1 MSSNAISSALK
12 RIRAAGIALVALGL
26 GGAFA
31 DSASALTIDCASAG
45 CLGGSYTLDVT
56 ETAPN
61 LFLATYTVDTTGPFT
76 VDATSLVDINIK
88 VANEYLNPTLVSGP
102 SGSLMSGPL
111 AGYGCSGTN
120 GGFLCVDLAPTLAVG
135 GIYSWQIQFG
145 ASEIL
150 EEWHI
155 GARYTSPTHV
165 RGGWVISESG
175 KSTNPIPE
183 PSAALI
189 FGAGI
194 LVASGLVTRT
204 GTIE

>member
-1 MSSNAISSALK
+1 MSSHAISTLK
-12 RIRAAGIALVALGL
+12 RIRATGLALVALCL
-26 GGAFA
+26 GGASA

-76 VDATSLVDINIK
+76 VGATSLVDINIK
-88 VANEYLNPTLVSGP
+88 VANEYLNPVLVSGP
-102 SGSLMSGPL
+102 SGSLLSGPL
-111 AGYGCSGTN
+111 AGFGCSGTN
-120 GGFLCVDLAPTLAVG
+120 GSFLCVDLTPTLAVG

-150 EEWHI
+150 EEWHV

-204 GTIE
+204 GALE

>member
-1 MSSNAISSALK
+1 MSSNVISTLK
-12 RIRAAGIALVALGL
+12 RIHATGLALFALCLGIAS
-26 GGAFA
+26 A

-45 CLGGSYTLDVT
+45 CLGGIYTLDVA

-76 VDATSLVDINIK
+76 VGATSLVDINLK
-88 VANEYLNPTLVSGP
+88 VANEYLNPILVSGP
-102 SGSLMSGPL
+102 SGALMSGPL
-111 AGYGCSGTN
+111 TGHGCN
-120 GGFLCVDLAPTLAVG
+120 GNNGSILCVDLSPTLARG
-135 GIYSWQIQFG
+135 GVYSWQIQFG

-204 GTIE
+204 GAIE